1 MRKRFGGDGRRRRR
15 VRRFKFVSRIAFVAD
30 VQALETIHHLPQTET
45 AQPERPARLLQ
56 RVLRDFVLPPAG
68 PGPTRDGFGRDG
80 FHRLAARIER
90 DFFFVSALVRA
101 TREVARLVAVPGG
114 DRTRARVVA
123 VSCLVRRGRRRHIR
137 ARHGPGAVE
146 LPPERLLCDVALLRR
161 RRQKNGGT
169 RLGGF
174 APTLRHSLLRSHA
187 NFSLRVRR
195 NMRSV
200 RRWRRITR
208 RAVRLVRAS
217 FFLVPV

>member
-1 MRKRFGGDGRRRRR
+1 MSERFGFGSELD
-15 VRRFKFVSRIAFVAD
+15 FVSRIAFVAD

-68 PGPTRDGFGRDG
+68 PGPTRVGFG
-80 FHRLAARIER
+80 RLAARIER
-90 DFFFVSALVRA
+90 HFFFVSALFFVRA

-123 VSCLVRRGRRRHIR
+123 VSCLVRRGRRRHVR
-137 ARHGPGAVE
+137 ARHGPGGVE
-146 LPPERLLCDVALLRR
+146 LPPERLLGNVALLRR
-161 RRQKNGGT
+161 RRQKNGFA

-174 APTLRHSLLRSHA
+174 APTLRHSLLRSHF

-195 NMRSV
+195 NTTR